1 MKTAPEYIKTLF
13 ETHADKEGNV
23 KLGKQ
28 SLINLLANFH
38 SQFSI
43 GGEEAFEKYW
53 EQTLDKALDRE
64 SIAKAAFLAAYSG
77 EGIRVKEVKGSRLKN
92 GDEFWSNLNYKWQVV
107 DHVEEWKM
115 QEDSVYIVR
124 INPEPP
130 K

>member
-43 GGEEAFEKYW
+43 GGEEAF
-53 EQTLDKALDRE
+53 
-64 SIAKAAFLAAYSG
+64 
-77 EGIRVKEVKGSRLKN
+77 KEWCVFRKN
-92 GDEFWSNLNYKWQVV
+92 LC
-107 DHVEEWKM
+107 EEH
-115 QEDSVYIVR
+115 E
-124 INPEPP
+124 PENDYLGAP
-130 K
+130 